1 MPKDTRMI
9 TIRQAVLSDL
19 EALVPLFDGYRQFYG
34 RSSDIAAAREFL
46 LARFNHGESVIFMAQ
61 EGMTPVGFAQL
72 YPGFSSVS
80 LARTFVLNDLFVR
93 EMARRRGVATRL
105 MAAAADYA
113 TAVGAIRLSL
123 STAVSNTKAQ
133 ALYQGTGG
141 QQDEQFL
148 VYHFPVPAK
157 ASAT

>member
-1 MPKDTRMI
+1 MI

-80 LARTFVLNDLFVR
+80 LARTFVLNDLFVH
-93 EMARRRGVATRL
+93 ETARRQGVATRL
-105 MAAAADYA
+105 MAAAVDYA
-113 TAVGAIRLSL
+113 AALGAIRLSL
-123 STAVSNTKAQ
+123 STAVANTTAQ
-133 ALYQGTGG
+133 ALYQGTGW
-141 QQDEQFL
+141 QQDAQFL

-157 ASAT
+157 ATAA